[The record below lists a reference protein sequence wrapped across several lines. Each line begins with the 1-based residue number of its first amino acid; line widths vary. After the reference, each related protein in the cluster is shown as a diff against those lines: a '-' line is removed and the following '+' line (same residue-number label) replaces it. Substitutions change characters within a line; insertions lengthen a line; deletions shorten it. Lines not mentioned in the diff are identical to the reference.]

1 MKAILE
7 FDFDADNDDRINFN
21 DAVNGYK
28 WKLAMWDVDQELRK
42 RTKYASDH
50 DNPAVVEALYKFR
63 ENLREI
69 IFNYNLS
76 LDD

>member
-7 FDFDADNDDRINFN
+7 FDFDADNDDRSDFN

-42 RTKYASDH
+42 KTKYASDN
-50 DNPAVVEALYKFR
+50 DDPVAVEALYKFR
-63 ENLREI
+63 EEVRQIL
-69 IFNYNLS
+69 FNYNLS